1 MFARCN
7 GFRPAIWAEPQ
18 HNTMKTRTCLTVGAR
33 HWEMCLNS
41 WELININL
49 KMRRKSSLIRVADD
63 RVCSRFLFAR
73 RGFFSHRVPRSRRI
87 SVRHCHPFQNYVGG
101 QIDSAIS
108 FSLFRELIV
117 KVCENERIG
126 QKN

>member
-1 MFARCN
+1 MVMLRLSTASGYKCKKREV
-7 GFRPAIWAEPQ
+7 I
-18 HNTMKTRTCLTVGAR
+18 
-33 HWEMCLNS
+33 
-41 WELININL
+41 
-49 KMRRKSSLIRVADD
+49 D
-63 RVCSRFLFAR
+63 FLR
-73 RGFFSHRVPRSRRI
+73 LGGFFSHRVPRSRRI

-117 KVCENERIG
+117 KVCENERTG